1 MRRLVPVAIIFV
13 IVLSIS
19 GCTAIQQ
26 QKAMPAKADNLEF
39 HNLQVLSPNITHD
52 ELIATMRGFA
62 RALGT
67 RCEHCHVQTATDP
80 RPQFDFPSDAK
91 PEKKIARTMI
101 RMVRSINGDYIS
113 KLPKNG
119 EEGPEKV
126 TCGTCHRGHTVP
138 EPFNPPAPPPNPAP
152 APQP

>member
-1 MRRLVPVAIIFV
+1 MRRFAPVAIVFM

-26 QKAMPAKADNLEF
+26 QKAMPPKADNLEF

-126 TCGTCHRGHTVP
+126 TCGTCHRGHTIP
-138 EPFNPPAPPPNPAP
+138 EPFNPPAPPPNPVP